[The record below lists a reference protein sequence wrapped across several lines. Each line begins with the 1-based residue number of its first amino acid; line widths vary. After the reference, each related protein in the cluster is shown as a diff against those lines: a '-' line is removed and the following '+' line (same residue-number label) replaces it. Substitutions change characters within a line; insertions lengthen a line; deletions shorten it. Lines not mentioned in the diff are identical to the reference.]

1 MLIALSLLPGL
12 ALCQIDEAGLEAI
25 EPNAITQ
32 REGDGRLWVD
42 ALSIGL
48 EGQGFTDLA
57 HPYDRLPADAEGV
70 VRDPVWG
77 LSHDSAGLAVRFWS
91 DATAISARWTLR
103 RASLEMPHMP
113 ATGVSG
119 LDLYVRGDEGWRWIG
134 AGRPSGVESEGVL
147 ADGIAPGLRE
157 YLLYLPLYNGVDQ
170 VLIGLSPEA
179 RILRAAAVKGRP
191 VVFYGTSITQGGC
204 ASRPGMAYP
213 AIIGRW
219 LDLPTVNLGFSGNGQ
234 MEPEMGERI
243 ARIDA
248 SAFVLDC
255 LPNMSPDMVTERVPS
270 VVRTLRAAHPG
281 TPILL
286 VECITYQ
293 HSPLLGSWAALAPAF
308 NEALRGAYEEL
319 LAEGVAGLWYVE
331 GEDLLGSDGEATV
344 DGVHPTDLGFLRM
357 SEVIA
362 PVLREALGL

>member
-147 ADGIAPGLRE
+147 ADGIAPGLHDTCSTCHV
-157 YLLYLPLYNGVDQ
+157 YNGVDQ

-179 RILRAAAVKGRP
+179 RILRGGGGEGSAGRLLRDLHHP
-191 VVFYGTSITQGGC
+191 GRMR
-204 ASRPGMAYP
+204 SRPGMAYA

-234 MEPEMGERI
+234 MEPEMGEQDR
-243 ARIDA
+243 ADRR
-248 SAFVLDC
+248 L
-255 LPNMSPDMVTERVPS
+255 R
-270 VVRTLRAAHPG
+270 LRAGLSPQHEPGHGHREGAVRGADPTGGPSRHAHSARGVHHLP
-281 TPILL
+281 
-286 VECITYQ
+286 
-293 HSPLLGSWAALAPAF
+293 ALAPPRQLGGAG
-308 NEALRGAYEEL
+308 AGVQRGAARGDESCSPR
-319 LAEGVAGLWYVE
+319 ASRTSVQWRARISSG
-331 GEDLLGSDGEATV
+331 ATV
-344 DGVHPTDLGFLRM
+344 RRRSMESTRRI
-357 SEVIA
+357 SA
-362 PVLREALGL
+362 SSACQR